1 MSHTPG
7 YRRFTKTTSQP
18 LKPREWYQVGFDL
31 RDGQPQADAT
41 ELVGAA
47 EPGGALYDLS
57 VGVTITDITPGSEV
71 HLRAVE
77 FTREGEGWQPR
88 RELPVAVA
96 THSVGHGQFT
106 YSWKDLVEP
115 GNRIEVCAAQFGTAD
130 AHLVSAEAVVFLW
143 PLPSSH

>member
-1 MSHTPG
+1 
-7 YRRFTKTTSQP
+7 
-18 LKPREWYQVGFDL
+18 
-31 RDGQPQADAT
+31 
-41 ELVGAA
+41 
-47 EPGGALYDLS
+47 

-77 FTREGEGWQPR
+77 FSPAEGGGWQPW

-106 YSWKDLVEP
+106 YGWKDLMAP
-115 GNRIEVCAAQFGTAD
+115 GNRVEVCAAQFGEAD

-143 PLPSSH
+143 PR

>member
-1 MSHTPG
+1 MSQTPE
-7 YRRFTKTTSQP
+7 YRRFVKTSSQP

-31 RDGQPQADAT
+31 RDGEPRTDTT

-47 EPGGALYDLS
+47 EPGGGLYDLS

-77 FTREGEGWQPR
+77 FSPAGEGGWQPL

-96 THSVGHGQFT
+96 THSVGHGRFT
-106 YSWKDLVEP
+106 YSWKDLMAP
-115 GNRIEVCAAQFGTAD
+115 GNRIEVCAAQFGEAD

-143 PLPSSH
+143 PR